1 MLKYKH
7 YILFV
12 ILNEL
17 PSILIGQNIQLSIYN
32 KTGYTLDSV
41 SFDHYFLGKI
51 DKDSCVFLSGI
62 DEIIMQGNVPL
73 YQPFGLIEGKN
84 RPNKLRTCG
93 TKSKKKNT
101 GSLAFDISIYEVEN
115 NYRLYWK
122 KHE

>member
-1 MLKYKH
+1 MLKCKH

-12 ILNEL
+12 ILSAL
-17 PSILIGQNIQLSIYN
+17 PSFLIGQNIQLSIFN

-41 SFDHYFLGKI
+41 FFDHYYLGKI
-51 DKDSCVFLSGI
+51 DNDSCVFLSGI
-62 DEIIMQGNVPL
+62 DEIIMHGNVPL
-73 YQPFGLIEGKN
+73 YRPFGLIEGKN
-84 RPNKLRTCG
+84 RPNKLKTCS

-101 GSLAFDISIYEVEN
+101 GSLAFDITIYEVEN